1 MYTSTFRN
9 IPIVYTC
16 AMHMK
21 TFWAEAPRT
30 WLSAAAATARVAT
43 SNPPF
48 SHHLSRIPRS
58 LPTSPFC
65 LLPLSPLSPT
75 PPLYPRSM
83 YEPHLVDFANQH
95 SHDNEGMSLLEEL
108 DKIAPI
114 KSFDAFPKVR
124 FSFFFFSNFQPSTP
138 PPWHNA

>member
-1 MYTSTFRN
+1 MCHAYED
-9 IPIVYTC
+9 
-16 AMHMK
+16 
-21 TFWAEAPRT
+21 FWAEASRT

-43 SNPPF
+43 SNP
-48 SHHLSRIPRS
+48 LSTVQESQES
-58 LPTSPFC
+58 LPFTPHFS
-65 LLPLSPLSPT
+65 LLPVAFCHSSHFPPL

-124 FSFFFFSNFQPSTP
+124 FSFFFSSNFQPSTP
-138 PPWHNA
+138 PLWHNA

>member
-1 MYTSTFRN
+1 
-9 IPIVYTC
+9 
-16 AMHMK
+16 MHMK

-30 WLSAAAATARVAT
+30 WLSAAAATARVAI

-48 SHHLSRIPRS
+48 SHHRFKNPKITPHFS
-58 LPTSPFC
+58 
-65 LLPLSPLSPT
+65 LLPFPTLPT
-75 PPLYPRSM
+75 PPIYPRSM

-124 FSFFFFSNFQPSTP
+124 FSFFFFSNFQPSNP